1 MTIGFIGGGNMAGAI
16 IKGLLAASLYRPE
29 EVFVTDIT
37 PERSKDCAKRLGVAA
52 ADTAEAL
59 IEHADTV
66 VLAVKPGVF
75 PSLLPSIA
83 PYLQE
88 KNPLVISIAAG
99 KTLGFI
105 EEVLGFSPALVRVM
119 PNINAK
125 VGAAMSAFCANQQVT
140 QEQKKLVARLFYA
153 IGQVKELDEAFFPL
167 FGVIAGSAP
176 AFTYLFI
183 DSLARA
189 AVKNGMQKQV
199 ALEIAAQTV
208 LGSAKLILEGGEH
221 PWALIDQVCSPGGT
235 TIEGIAALQDAGFE
249 AGVRKS
255 VDAALEKDRRL

>member
-16 IKGLLAASLYRPE
+16 IKGLLATSLYRPE

-37 PERSKDCAKRLGVAA
+37 PERSKDCAKRLGVAV

-83 PYLQE
+83 PCLQE

-105 EEVLGFSPALVRVM
+105 EEALGFSPALVRVM

-140 QEQKKLVARLFYA
+140 QEQKKLVARLFCA

-176 AFTYLFI
+176 AFAYLFI

-255 VDAALEKDRRL
+255 VDAALEKDRKL

>member
-88 KNPLVISIAAG
+88 KNPLVIS

-176 AFTYLFI
+176 AFAYLFI

>member
-16 IKGLLAASLYRPE
+16 IKGLLATSLYRPE

-37 PERSKDCAKRLGVAA
+37 PERTKDCAKRLGVAV
-52 ADTAEAL
+52 ADTVEAL

-83 PYLQE
+83 PCLQE

-105 EEVLGFSPALVRVM
+105 EEALGFSPALVRVM

-140 QEQKKLVARLFYA
+140 QEQKKLVARLFCA

-176 AFTYLFI
+176 AFAYLFI

-255 VDAALEKDRRL
+255 VDAALEKDRKL

>member
-37 PERSKDCAKRLGVAA
+37 LERSKDCAKRLGVAA

-176 AFTYLFI
+176 RVCLSLHRFTGPCGGKEWDAETSGFGNCGA
-183 DSLARA
+183 DGSRQCKADFGGRRA
-189 AVKNGMQKQV
+189 
-199 ALEIAAQTV
+199 
-208 LGSAKLILEGGEH
+208 
-221 PWALIDQVCSPGGT
+221 
-235 TIEGIAALQDAGFE
+235 
-249 AGVRKS
+249 S
-255 VDAALEKDRRL
+255 VGAD

>member
-16 IKGLLAASLYRPE
+16 IKGLLATSLYRPE

-37 PERSKDCAKRLGVAA
+37 PERTKDCAKRLGVAV

-83 PYLQE
+83 PCLQE

-105 EEVLGFSPALVRVM
+105 EEALGFSPALVRVM

-140 QEQKKLVARLFYA
+140 QEQKKLVARLFCA

-176 AFTYLFI
+176 AFAYLFI

-255 VDAALEKDRRL
+255 VDAALEKDRKL

>member
-105 EEVLGFSPALVRVM
+105 EEVLG
-119 PNINAK
+119 
-125 VGAAMSAFCANQQVT
+125 
-140 QEQKKLVARLFYA
+140 
-153 IGQVKELDEAFFPL
+153 
-167 FGVIAGSAP
+167 VIAGSAP
-176 AFTYLFI
+176 AFAYLFI

>member
-1 MTIGFIGGGNMAGAI
+1 M
-16 IKGLLAASLYRPE
+16 
-29 EVFVTDIT
+29 
-37 PERSKDCAKRLGVAA
+37 
-52 ADTAEAL
+52 
-59 IEHADTV
+59 
-66 VLAVKPGVF
+66 
-75 PSLLPSIA
+75 
-83 PYLQE
+83 
-88 KNPLVISIAAG
+88 ISIAAG

-125 VGAAMSAFCANQQVT
+125 VGAAMSAFCANQQET

-176 AFTYLFI
+176 AFAYLFI

>member
-140 QEQKKLVARLFYA
+140 QEQKKACGAFVLCHWA
-153 IGQVKELDEAFFPL
+153 GQ
-167 FGVIAGSAP
+167 
-176 AFTYLFI
+176 
-183 DSLARA
+183 RA
-189 AVKNGMQKQV
+189 
-199 ALEIAAQTV
+199 
-208 LGSAKLILEGGEH
+208 
-221 PWALIDQVCSPGGT
+221 
-235 TIEGIAALQDAGFE
+235 
-249 AGVRKS
+249 
-255 VDAALEKDRRL
+255 

>member
-1 MTIGFIGGGNMAGAI
+1 M
-16 IKGLLAASLYRPE
+16 
-29 EVFVTDIT
+29 
-37 PERSKDCAKRLGVAA
+37 
-52 ADTAEAL
+52 
-59 IEHADTV
+59 
-66 VLAVKPGVF
+66 
-75 PSLLPSIA
+75 
-83 PYLQE
+83 
-88 KNPLVISIAAG
+88 ISIAAG

-105 EEVLGFSPALVRVM
+105 EEALGFSPALVRVM

-140 QEQKKLVARLFYA
+140 QEQKKLVARLFCA

-176 AFTYLFI
+176 AFAYLFI

-255 VDAALEKDRRL
+255 VDAALEKDRKL

>member
-140 QEQKKLVARLFYA
+140 QEQKKSLWRVCFMPLGRSKSLMRH
-153 IGQVKELDEAFFPL
+153 FFL
-167 FGVIAGSAP
+167 C
-176 AFTYLFI
+176 
-183 DSLARA
+183 LA
-189 AVKNGMQKQV
+189 
-199 ALEIAAQTV
+199 
-208 LGSAKLILEGGEH
+208 
-221 PWALIDQVCSPGGT
+221 
-235 TIEGIAALQDAGFE
+235 
-249 AGVRKS
+249 
-255 VDAALEKDRRL
+255 

>member
-37 PERSKDCAKRLGVAA
+37 LERSKDCAKRLGVAA

-176 AFTYLFI
+176 AFAYL
-183 DSLARA
+183 L
-189 AVKNGMQKQV
+189 QKQV

>member
-37 PERSKDCAKRLGVAA
+37 LERSKDCAKRLGVAA

-140 QEQKKLVARLFYA
+140 QEQKKLVAAQFIQEVRLSGIFSSVWRNCRQCA
-153 IGQVKELDEAFFPL
+153 RVCLSLHRFTGPCGGKEWDAETSG
-167 FGVIAGSAP
+167 FGNCGADGSRQCKAD
-176 AFTYLFI
+176 FGGR
-183 DSLARA
+183 RA
-189 AVKNGMQKQV
+189 
-199 ALEIAAQTV
+199 
-208 LGSAKLILEGGEH
+208 
-221 PWALIDQVCSPGGT
+221 
-235 TIEGIAALQDAGFE
+235 
-249 AGVRKS
+249 S
-255 VDAALEKDRRL
+255 VGAD

>member
-37 PERSKDCAKRLGVAA
+37 PERSEDCAKRLGVAA

-59 IEHADTV
+59 IERADTV
-66 VLAVKPGVF
+66 VLAVKPVVF
-75 PSLLPSIA
+75 PSLLPEISA
-83 PYLQE
+83 CLQE
-88 KNPLVISIAAG
+88 KKPLVISIAAG

-105 EEVLGFSPALVRVM
+105 EETLGFSPALVRVM

-125 VGAAMSAFCANQQVT
+125 VGAAMSALCANQQVT
-140 QEQKKLVARLFYA
+140 QAQKELVARLFCA
-153 IGQVKELDEAFFPL
+153 VGQVKELDESFFPL

-176 AFTYLFI
+176 AFAYLFI
-183 DSLARA
+183 ESLARA
-189 AVKNGMQKQV
+189 AVKNGMQKQA

-208 LGSAKLILEGGEH
+208 LGSAKLILESGEH
-221 PWALIDQVCSPGGT
+221 PWVLIDQVCSPGGT
-235 TIEGIAALQDAGFE
+235 TIEGIAALQETGFE
-249 AGVRKS
+249 TGIRKA
-255 VDAALEKDRRL
+255 VDAALEKDRKL